1 MPLLTRSEIEHALT
15 RLGELALSQ
24 NLQIELIVVGGAAM
38 VLGYNARQAT
48 HDVDA
53 LIVKPRTAQLV
64 RDLAK
69 GIADELNLAEDW
81 LNDGAKG
88 YLRGL
93 SNGPV
98 IFAAPGIEAR
108 QPSVAQLLAM
118 KLSAWRDDVD
128 IADAKRL
135 LQELKADESNQHKAW
150 QAVEP
155 FLIPG
160 DELKGQYAF
169 LDLWEG
175 LHGHT
180 E

>member
-15 RLGELALSQ
+15 RLGELALGQ
-24 NLQIELIVVGGAAM
+24 NLQIELIIVGGAAM

-69 GIADELNLAEDW
+69 RMADELNLAEDW
-81 LNDGAKG
+81 LNDGAKR

-93 SNGPV
+93 SN
-98 IFAAPGIEAR
+98 
-108 QPSVAQLLAM
+108 
-118 KLSAWRDDVD
+118 
-128 IADAKRL
+128 
-135 LQELKADESNQHKAW
+135 
-150 QAVEP
+150 
-155 FLIPG
+155 
-160 DELKGQYAF
+160 AF